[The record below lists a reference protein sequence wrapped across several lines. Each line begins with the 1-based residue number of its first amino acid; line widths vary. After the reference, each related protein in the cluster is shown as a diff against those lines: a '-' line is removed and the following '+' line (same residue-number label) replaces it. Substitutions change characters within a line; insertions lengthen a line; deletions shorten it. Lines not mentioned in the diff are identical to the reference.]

1 MKVQQLHRE
10 YLGTQDDD
18 LMFTA
23 MCYDDGDRKFYS
35 YTKEG
40 QHSYFEYS
48 SMKGFKNAIK
58 RAYESGAVKHPDY
71 YYKN

>member
-1 MKVQQLHRE
+1 MKVQELHRE

-23 MCYDDGDRKFYS
+23 RRFDYGDREYFS
-35 YTKEG
+35 YKKEG
-40 QHSYFEYS
+40 QHSYFAYS

-58 RAYESGAVKHPDY
+58 RAYENGAVKHPDY
-71 YYKN
+71 YYK

>member
-1 MKVQQLHRE
+1 MKVQELHKE

-23 MCYDDGDRKFYS
+23 TRFDYGDREYVS
-35 YTKEG
+35 YRKEG

-71 YYKN
+71 YYK

>member
-1 MKVQQLHRE
+1 MKVHELHRE

-23 MCYDDGDRKFYS
+23 MLFDYGDFKYYS

-40 QHSYFEYS
+40 QHSYFKYS
-48 SMKGFKNAIK
+48 SMKGFKDAIK

-71 YYKN
+71 YYK